1 MAQGLDLAS
10 PVARDAPRPAVI
22 LSDSPAWRDLQIKG
36 LDWFGRRLAPPR
48 KRPGAPDNCYGMVR
62 QVAIRACDGQ
72 VLILDEGLEGRARQG
87 LEQEAGGGLWQ
98 GGKGASVRMAGIGA

>member
-10 PVARDAPRPAVI
+10 PAARDAPRLAVI
-22 LSDSPAWRDLQIKG
+22 LSDSQARRDFRIKG
-36 LDWFGRRLAPPR
+36 LDWFGRRLGPPR
-48 KRPGAPDNCYGMVR
+48 KPPGAPDYSYGMVR
-62 QVAIRACDGQ
+62 RVAFRAGDGQ

-98 GGKGASVRMAGIGA
+98 GG